1 MVQVLVVD
9 DSQFFQQL
17 YANELK
23 KAGFEVEIA
32 VDGEDAIAKM
42 QSIKPRLVFMDIE
55 MPKLT
60 GIDALVKIKADESIK
75 TIPVVMLTSMSADK
89 AGEDS
94 LMKGAV
100 AYLTKSDV
108 SAESVVKKAEEIL
121 GTSKA
126 PLDPQKAVN

>member
-1 MVQVLVVD
+1 MVQILVVD
-9 DSQFFQQL
+9 DSEFFQQL

-32 VDGEDAIAKM
+32 MNGEDAIFKM
-42 QSIKPRLVFMDIE
+42 RTLKPRLVFMDIE
-55 MPKLT
+55 MPTLN
-60 GIDALVKIKADESIK
+60 GIDALVKIKQDESIK
-75 TIPVVMLTSMSADK
+75 TTPVVMLTSMSAEK

-108 SAESVVKKAEEIL
+108 SAEGVVKKAEEIL
-121 GTSKA
+121 GTSQA
-126 PLDPQKAVN
+126 PLDPLRG